1 MENFVLKK
9 TILVA
14 LLSATPLISFA
25 QNWVFVTGNSNAADF
40 YVDADSIK
48 KIGANRRVWVLQ
60 DLKKRTV
67 NGSLSAKL
75 LREIDCNE
83 EKIRSLQ
90 FTFYAENM
98 LKGEMMNTVT
108 RTGEWE
114 FVSPDSMN
122 KDVLDAVCK
131 K

>member
-48 KIGANRRVWVLQ
+48 KIGTNRRVWILQ